1 MEHCVECVV
10 CKQMYDVT
18 MNSERKYHCNKCY
31 KKEYYEKNKQSILD
45 QKKEYYKKNK
55 QNKIQKVKEW
65 QQNNEEKAKK
75 YRKIC
80 EWKRRGLICQNYDQV
95 YQLWLDSTH
104 CDSCSCKYTNKNVK
118 SMDHCHNTGKFRG
131 IICNRCNANMLDQKR
146 RKTNTTGHKNIAYHK
161 CTNRYVYEKR
171 YYSKRIQKQFK
182 TKVDALCF
190 KYIMLLRL
198 KAGHYN

>member
-1 MEHCVECVV
+1 MNHCVECHV
-10 CKQMYDVT
+10 CHQWYDVT
-18 MNSERKYHCNKCY
+18 KNSPYINKCKKCY
-31 KKEYYEKNKQSILD
+31 KKEHYQKNKQKYK
-45 QKKEYYKKNK
+45 QNHKEYYHKNK
-55 QNKIQKVKEW
+55 EKVYQQSKEW
-65 QQNNEEKAKK
+65 KINNKEKYKK
-75 YRKIC
+75 SKKIS

-95 YQLWLDSTH
+95 YQLYLDSTQ
-104 CDSCSCKYTNKNVK
+104 CDTCGCKYTNKNVK
-118 SMDHCHNTGKFRG
+118 CMDHCHIKGAFRA
-131 IICNRCNANMLDQKR
+131 IVCNICNANMLDQKR